1 MKTRIFTFLVAFLAT
16 VGNAVWGQNRGTS
29 NNPLDIGG
37 RESILE
43 IDDSEEWFIT
53 TSSVNTKGIVIK
65 KGGVIDKNHNK
76 PTIHLINVNLQ
87 AEGSAIIAETYTDP
101 TIILEGI
108 NTIHSDG
115 TDAAIKVPT
124 DPVPGATLT
133 IDASSTGI
141 LNIIMEGNE
150 NTFSDKIAIGNTIA
164 GSSDAIY
171 DCGSIT
177 VKGGTIKTNGRIG
190 RVNQHGFRFSGNA
203 IVIVNEIAGFSYND
217 DDLRSGGLL
226 YLNDDTPYIGQF
238 HTPDNDP
245 EFTLSS
251 PLPEPYQIEL
261 RADGVKLEIGKGQS
275 LNEDQ
280 LIDQGGQIK
289 GYKVTYTSPNDV
301 PMTTEAA
308 LPATKFVNSKYT
320 VEKWDAKASTKENN
334 TIYKLIDTHWLKN
347 GTEWV
352 KVNTEVTESEPQYAT
367 LSNIETKEYQA
378 VWYLESKT
386 ISYNLNEG
394 FTGSFNLWYPNIEK
408 TTLFKAEEQT
418 GDNLKTLAEVGL
430 QLSTGDD
437 GNGNTIVPGTPTSDE
452 GKFTTKLN
460 LTSSASNAPTELET
474 TLTVETS
481 SNELDISDDKEV
493 SITFNGGDFT
503 YDGKVKDN
511 IGNIVSVKNASTQT
525 PFTYGVHYTLKF
537 TQNNNEEP
545 LQDAGEYTVTV
556 VAVEES
562 QSLTGQ
568 KELSEKVT
576 IKPATLTIKEVSDV
590 EWTIGK
596 TEQPNYK
603 EATFTLETV
612 YSVGDAKDDVS
623 INKEASGFNGSPTDN
638 TWQTIPGSY
647 TVNYSGLELT
657 GSRAENYTLNNVTT
671 TTGKLIVSAE
681 GTAEDPIDDEG
692 DDPLISATGD
702 WKNGTREYDGKQHPL
717 VQIEVK
723 NGTETATISLADVII
738 TYSYK
743 QTAEAEETTPEAVK
757 NAGSYTATFTF
768 PENNYGYKGIGKV
781 SLEITK
787 ADFKVT
793 AEANNTISVVQNADI
808 SQLNA
813 ADYITITGVNDEKPN
828 ISGYLTPNTG
838 VSTTE
843 KNETGIED
851 AFSFN
856 NVEVENSDNCLL
868 SNYNEVEYPQIK
880 LIVGPITIDPDT
892 DGSGDGDDEVI
903 GGEDADGDGTFP
915 TDGDIILLATGDA
928 QVQNNVYDGNAHKLA
943 LLKIGKYTLTEKTD
957 YIVSYNSSDEPSL
970 NEADLPFHAATYSAD
985 IKLNDNSAYELNDG
999 SKEFTLNNVTIAQ
1012 RPMLISFVKEVA
1024 SVEDLNDI
1032 TKLVQFEEMVGNRGL
1047 VDGEE
1052 PTVEAE
1058 DIMVKDL
1065 DNGLYQVTIPRESFK
1080 VSTNKA
1086 GNFYLSDYSV
1096 EVDFDRDGQGDADIT
1111 DNDNDGTGEIGDN
1124 GSGDEE
1130 DITIEITVDPDNDDN
1145 QGGNWNDYPDYYNIY
1160 VDTCQGVWLERSTK
1174 VVREGNSVRIK
1185 VEIEEGTDTT
1195 NLELKFKR
1203 GLFGYWEDLT
1213 QFKTETPD
1221 EYLIKNIYTDIYV
1234 MAKGA
1239 VPTGIEDIDGVQ
1251 AKVYSKDG
1259 SIYVQ
1264 TPKQEQVLIISIS
1277 GAIVKNEKQVG
1288 LQRYDGLQ
1296 RGVYVVK
1303 VGKQVFKIRN

>member
-16 VGNAVWGQNRGTS
+16 VGNAVWGQDYQVLTS
-29 NNPLDIGG
+29 GNTVKVDGDGPYYFTTNGQQIENGG
-37 RESILE
+37 IRI
-43 IDDSEEWFIT
+43 IDDS
-53 TSSVNTKGIVIK
+53 
-65 KGGVIDKNHNK
+65 
-76 PTIHLINVNLQ
+76 PTIHLKDVNIK
-87 AEGSAIIAETYTDP
+87 AGGSAIIIENGANP
-101 TIILEGI
+101 TIIIEGE
-108 NTIHSDG
+108 NTITSSSDP
-115 TDAAIKVPT
+115 TPAIRV
-124 DPVPGATLT
+124 GHIYGSATNVSLT
-133 IDASSTGI
+133 IEGTGI
-141 LNIIMEGNE
+141 LNIVM
-150 NTFSDKIAIGNTIA
+150 SDNDGIAIGNCQV
-164 GSSDAIY
+164 GGAIGP
-171 DCGSIT
+171 CGSVTINSAT
-177 VKGGTIKTNGRIG
+177 VQTNGRIG
-190 RVNQHGFRFSGNA
+190 HFTGHAFRFGGNA
-203 IVIVNEIAGFSYND
+203 IVIANDIAGFNYND
-217 DDLRSGGLL
+217 EDMRSGGLL
-226 YLNDDTPYIGQF
+226 YLNDDTPYVGQF
-238 HTPDNDP
+238 HTPEEDP
-245 EFTLSS
+245 EFTLNS
-251 PLPEPYQIEL
+251 PLPEPYKIEL
-261 RADGVKLEIGKGQS
+261 RDGGVKLEIGEGQS

-308 LPATKFVNSKYT
+308 LPATKFVNSKYN
-320 VEKWDAKASTKENN
+320 VEQWDANASVTEEN
-334 TIYKLIDTHWLKN
+334 TTYKHIATHWLKN

-352 KVNTEVTESEPQYAT
+352 KVNTEVTESEPQYTT

-386 ISYNLNEG
+386 ISYNLNGG

-437 GNGNTIVPGTPTSDE
+437 GNGNTIVPGTPASDE

-460 LTSSASNAPTELET
+460 LTSSASNAPTGLET

-481 SNELDISDDKEV
+481 SNELDISDDNEV

-537 TQNNNEEP
+537 TQNSNEEP

-702 WKNGTREYDGKQHPL
+702 WEKGTRKYDGKPHPL
-717 VQIEVK
+717 TQIEVK
-723 NGTETATISLADVII
+723 NGTETATISLDEVTI

-743 QTAEAEETTPEAVK
+743 QTADAEETTPEAVK

-768 PENNYGYKGIGKV
+768 PENDYGYKGTGKV

-828 ISGYLTPNTG
+828 ISGYLTPNAG

-843 KNETGIED
+843 KNKTGIED

-856 NVEVENSDNCLL
+856 NVKVENSDNCLL
-868 SNYNEVEYPQIK
+868 SNYNEIEYPQIK

-928 QVQNNVYDGNAHKLA
+928 QVQNNVYDGNAHRLA
-943 LLKIGKYTLTEKTD
+943 LLKIGKYTLAEKTD
-957 YIVSYNSSDEPSL
+957 YIISYNSSDEPSL

-1058 DIMVKDL
+1058 DIKVKDL

-1080 VSTNKA
+1080 VSTNEA

-1096 EVDFDRDGQGDADIT
+1096 EVDFDGDGQGDADIT
-1111 DNDNDGTGEIGDN
+1111 DDNNDGTGEIGDN

-1203 GLFGYWEDLT
+1203 SLFGYWEDLT

>member
-16 VGNAVWGQNRGTS
+16 MSGAVWGQDYTGTI
-29 NNPLDIGG
+29 DISG
-37 RESILE
+37 S
-43 IDDSEEWFIT
+43 T
-53 TSSVNTKGIVIK
+53 
-65 KGGVIDKNHNK
+65 
-76 PTIHLINVNLQ
+76 PTITSETDDISVDGNHIEISGDGNYLIKGDGT
-87 AEGSAIIAETYTDP
+87 AKDYYIETNGDP
-101 TIILEGI
+101 TITLQDVYLKHEGDPIMEINKGVDGDVKLILIGTNTFESDEEIGI
-108 NTIHSDG
+108 RCTAETNVTILD
-115 TDAAIKVPT
+115 
-124 DPVPGATLT
+124 
-133 IDASSTGI
+133 SSTGI
-141 LNIIMEGNE
+141 LTFKTDIGIGNNIGMVGDVAINGGTVIFDTKGDAISGTVGGLAKHDFTMNGRGVVIINKPFDKIDFDTDDIEGGIIFD
-150 NTFSDKIAIGNTIA
+150 NTASDKTGHMFGDVTLNSPLDLTDEGLSHLDLNGGTLTVGENGVLNAEYQDIRNGKISGFGIKYDANRISDCTSKDETVPTDYNFYPTTTEVTLGKGLTCSAETSSGAGKHQFLGWVYNNKVYAAESTITMNETAKTYTLDEHGNVKEGDFVTLKGAWAVEEISLTINNNEA
-164 GSSDAIY
+164 MIEHTLAASPSIVSYGTVSDGLPSGITFTDGKFSGTATLQDTDFDGQESKVYTVTVPITAE
-171 DCGSIT
+171 GTTGKTAT
-177 VKGGTIKTNGRIG
+177 VKIIVNKTIPDLNKATVSIKTGQSYIYNGR
-190 RVNQHGFRFSGNA
+190 
-203 IVIVNEIAGFSYND
+203 
-217 DDLRSGGLL
+217 
-226 YLNDDTPYIGQF
+226 
-238 HTPDNDP
+238 
-245 EFTLSS
+245 
-251 PLPEPYQIEL
+251 
-261 RADGVKLEIGKGQS
+261 KK
-275 LNEDQ
+275 
-280 LIDQGGQIK
+280 
-289 GYKVTYTSPNDV
+289 
-301 PMTTEAA
+301 EA
-308 LPATKFVNSKYT
+308 
-320 VEKWDAKASTKENN
+320 VE
-334 TIYKLIDTHWLKN
+334 
-347 GTEWV
+347 V
-352 KVNTEVTESEPQYAT
+352 KVNDVTLREDIHYTITYTWKKNEEAQETEVTEINEAGTYTIKNITAKEGQAEGT
-367 LSNIETKEYQA
+367 LSGQLPTDAITVSPRELNLQIKDQEIKLNETIATPSSDNIE
-378 VWYLESKT
+378 VR
-386 ISYNLNEG
+386 
-394 FTGSFNLWYPNIEK
+394 
-408 TTLFKAEEQT
+408 
-418 GDNLKTLAEVGL
+418 
-430 QLSTGDD
+430 DD
-437 GNGNTIVPGTPTSDE
+437 ESDE
-452 GKFTTKLN
+452 NDYFISSDNAATITYSGALTGTTNKVGEHELSKGTDFAIATITVNGKDVTHNYKLGDV
-460 LTSSASNAPTELET
+460 NAG
-474 TLTVETS
+474 TLTVKKEGSTDDPINPGDS
-481 SNELDISDDKEV
+481 EEEDTEIIIGTDDNMDGWTWVADNERYER
-493 SITFNGGDFT
+493 T
-503 YDGKVKDN
+503 YDGNAHPITSIRLKYQNEEGEKAWETLSLEKSEFSVTYEPNEDVKD
-511 IGNIVSVKNASTQT
+511 
-525 PFTYGVHYTLKF
+525 
-537 TQNNNEEP
+537 
-545 LQDAGEYTVTV
+545 
-556 VAVEES
+556 
-562 QSLTGQ
+562 
-568 KELSEKVT
+568 
-576 IKPATLTIKEVSDV
+576 
-590 EWTIGK
+590 
-596 TEQPNYK
+596 YK
-603 EATFTLETV
+603 E
-612 YSVGDAKDDVS
+612 
-623 INKEASGFNGSPTDN
+623 NG
-638 TWQTIPGSY
+638 Y
-647 TVNYSGLELT
+647 
-657 GSRAENYTLNNVTT
+657 
-671 TTGKLIVSAE
+671 
-681 GTAEDPIDDEG
+681 
-692 DDPLISATGD
+692 
-702 WKNGTREYDGKQHPL
+702 
-717 VQIEVK
+717 
-723 NGTETATISLADVII
+723 TATITISGSKY
-738 TYSYK
+738 YS
-743 QTAEAEETTPEAVK
+743 
-757 NAGSYTATFTF
+757 GTATIKLFI
-768 PENNYGYKGIGKV
+768 N
-781 SLEITK
+781 K
-787 ADFKVT
+787 ADFSVT
-793 AEANNTISVVQNADI
+793 AGVSNTISVVQNADI

-903 GGEDADGDGTFP
+903 GGEDADGDRTFP

-928 QVQNNVYDGNAHKLA
+928 QVQNNVYDGNAHRLA
-943 LLKIGKYTLTEKTD
+943 LLKIGKYTLAEKTD

-1096 EVDFDRDGQGDADIT
+1096 KVDFDGDGQEDADIT

-1124 GSGDEE
+1124 EGGNEE

-1277 GAIVKNEKQVG
+1277 GAIVKNEKQIG